1 MQDRIQLELENYL
14 CYATGQIKFLLSV
27 EKNSSVVNMFSR
39 KKKFME
45 IDPM

>member
-39 KKKFME
+39 KKNSIE
-45 IDPM
+45 VDPM